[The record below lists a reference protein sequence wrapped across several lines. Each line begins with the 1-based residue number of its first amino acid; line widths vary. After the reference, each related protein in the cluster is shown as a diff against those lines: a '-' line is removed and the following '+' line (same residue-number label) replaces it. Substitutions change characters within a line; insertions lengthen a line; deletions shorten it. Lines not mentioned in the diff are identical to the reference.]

1 MRSGTYIA
9 ALGRQSFEPSAPAP
23 SSSQQ
28 ANERQR
34 ELIKAQND
42 VLATVGV
49 CLRDGRRDGDKAAD
63 LMVENEVGLAVGA
76 VDSTVTYLASWPLVG
91 VRNRLQTYTAYAGS
105 GYLDV
110 LKVAWHHSS
119 WAALFAGMPV
129 HLVYQLSVL
138 AKEYLQTKLMRRL
151 ASSPIFFDKKS
162 QKFRRVE
169 LLCGIDRCL
178 SFAAW
183 FLIYPLWYHSNLQVL
198 HLLPPSPVLPSWHS
212 FLLFTPSSA
221 ISLPYLA
228 GPLFSLAT
236 GKSLLYQ
243 LATSSFIHG
252 FLIHSVSSKLQF
264 TLYSWI
270 LNRLPA
276 PNNGQKASALIDH
289 ATLDEDVL
297 GEMMAVEIEMEPSL
311 EDLAEPRRST
321 YTATIPFDPQ
331 TGEIIVP
338 PPQVSTDPL
347 ELDET
352 DVEDSPPPSPRPPPL
367 RRSSSLAAHQQ
378 QEREREQ
385 QQQRRREEKTHEQ
398 QVPKT
403 KYRTTA
409 LSCHPVDVAASH
421 AADCITNAVLLV
433 AESMVLRNLAM
444 NALGRGFNARV
455 FPPLRIWGTGQ
466 GLVAKALVFGEWG
479 LMFALFQASW
489 GVCTWIGS
497 RWFEYGV

>member
-110 LKVAWHHSS
+110 
-119 WAALFAGMPV
+119 
-129 HLVYQLSVL
+129 LSVL

-252 FLIHSVSSKLQF
+252 FLIHS
-264 TLYSWI
+264 
-270 LNRLPA
+270 RPD
-276 PNNGQKASALIDH
+276 DH

-433 AESMVLRNLAM
+433 AESMVLRKPSHECARKRIQRQGVPPTED
-444 NALGRGFNARV
+444 LGNG
-455 FPPLRIWGTGQ
+455 PG
-466 GLVAKALVFGEWG
+466 
-479 LMFALFQASW
+479 
-489 GVCTWIGS
+489 IGKLGCLHLD
-497 RWFEYGV
+497 WK